1 MPYLLDKSE
10 VATLSR
16 PISKHLEDNVLETY
30 IREVEDMVIRPT
42 LGSSFYKYLLVSK
55 DDEIPAVE
63 ILLNGGWYPST
74 FDETFDGTFQNEDE
88 GLAEICSGL
97 KKAIAY
103 YVLGKIVK
111 GNDAHITRYG
121 LSQKENEYGNR
132 PSAAEKEAQYRD
144 LANMGDK
151 YLQDTLKYLN
161 MYRNLYPEYET
172 CCGQRARI
180 HNTRQQYRIIG
191 D

>member
-10 VATLSR
+10 VAPLSR

-30 IREVEDMVIRPT
+30 IREVEEMVIRPT
-42 LGSSFYKYLLVSK
+42 IGASFYRYLLESK
-55 DDEIPAVE
+55 DDEIPSVE

-74 FDETFDGTFQNEDE
+74 FDETFDGTFREGGQGLDE
-88 GLAEICSGL
+88 MCSGL
-97 KKAIAY
+97 KKCIAY
-103 YVLGKIVK
+103 YVLAKIVK

-132 PSAAEKEAQYRD
+132 PSAADKESQYRD

-151 YLQDTLKYLN
+151 YLQDTLQYLN
-161 MYRNLYPEYET
+161 EYRSLYPEYVK
-172 CCGQRARI
+172 CCGRL

>member
-1 MPYLLDKSE
+1 MVSLLQATD

-16 PISKHLEDNVLETY
+16 PISKHLETNVLETY
-30 IREVEDMVIRPT
+30 IKEVEDMVIRPT
-42 LGSSFYKYLLVSK
+42 IGSSFYKYLLVNQ
-55 DDEIPAVE
+55 DDEIPAVV
-63 ILLNGGWYPST
+63 ILLDGGWYPST

-88 GLAEICSGL
+88 ELAEICSGL
-97 KKAIAY
+97 RKAIAY
-103 YVLGKIVK
+103 YVLAKIVK

-161 MYRNLYPEYET
+161 LYRSLYPEYEK
-172 CCGQRARI
+172 CCGRI